1 MYSFYYVAT
10 GFKILIYF
18 FSLAI
23 LGITGMGSTS
33 LSRSPRVHVRG
44 G

>member
-10 GFKILIYF
+10 GFKILVF
-18 FSLAI
+18 FPLAI
-23 LGITGMGSTS
+23 LGLTGMGPVS
-33 LSRSPRVHVRG
+33 LSRSPRVHDRG